1 MITRPQLLSRAIAL
15 TIAGAMLAACG
26 GDGSSQDRTGLLSLG
41 ITDAPVDE
49 ADAVVVQFTGVELK
63 PKGGQA
69 FSIDFAA
76 PKTLDVLGLQGT
88 ERAMLLD
95 GEQIDAGEYQW
106 MRLKVQADPNVAG
119 DSYITIGGAQCEL
132 RIPSGD
138 ETGLKL
144 IRDFTIGVGTTT
156 DFTIDFDLRKSVVQP
171 PGQQTQL
178 ATCDGQAFLLKPVLR
193 VVDNLEVGT
202 ITGAVS
208 PTLIA
213 ESCPANESGNVYLFG
228 PYTDTVPVLDDFD
241 LNEPGDANDASETGP
256 LTAAMVAGDGTYAIG
271 FVPAGQYLAAYTCSA
286 DRADVDADDDDEPT
300 GDDEAVLTFTPAAG
314 TTLTVAAGE
323 TTTVDFEVEVP
334 AT

>member
-1 MITRPQLLSRAIAL
+1 MITKTQLLARAVAL
-15 TIAGAMLAACG
+15 TIAAAALAACGG
-26 GDGSSQDRTGLLSLG
+26 GDGSSQERTGRLNLG

-49 ADAVVVQFTGVELK
+49 AEAVVVQFTGVELK

-69 FSIDFAA
+69 FSIDFAT

-88 ERAMLLD
+88 DRALLLD
-95 GEQIDAGEYQW
+95 GEQIEAGEYQW

-144 IRDFTIGVGTTT
+144 IRDFTVGVGTTT

-178 ATCDGQAFLLKPVLR
+178 ATCEGQAFLLKPVLR

-202 ITGAVS
+202 ITGTVS
-208 PTLIA
+208 PTLVA
-213 ESCPANESGNVYLFG
+213 ESCPANEYGNVYLFG

-241 LNEPGDANDASETGP
+241 LDEPGDANDASDTGP
-256 LTAAMVAGDGTYAIG
+256 LTAAMVADDGTYTIG
-271 FVPAGQYLAAYTCSA
+271 FVPAGQYLAAYTCDA
-286 DRADVDADDDDEPT
+286 DRSDVDADDADDPT
-300 GDDEAVLTFTPAAG
+300 GDDEVVTFSPLAG
-314 TTLTVAAGE
+314 TSLTVAAGE